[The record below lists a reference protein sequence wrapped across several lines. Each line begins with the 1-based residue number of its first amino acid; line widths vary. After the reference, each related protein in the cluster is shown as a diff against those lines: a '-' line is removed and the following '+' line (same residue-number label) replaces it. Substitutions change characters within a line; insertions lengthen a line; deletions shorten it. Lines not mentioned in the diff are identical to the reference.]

1 MKLEKLFVSI
11 LAAAALFVGCK
22 ETGEDSELPSLSVNP
37 TEISVDKA
45 GGSQT
50 FTVKSNRDWTVKADA
65 DWLAVNPT
73 YGSASKKDATV
84 TVTALQNTGFNRSGT
99 VTVSTDFDYKTITVT
114 QPGDK
119 GEDTTNK
126 PTGSGTQADPYNPAG
141 VVAYVKTL
149 AADEE
154 SPSVVWI
161 KGIVSEVKMTFEA
174 SGTYGNANFYITGD
188 GSNDLDNRF

>member
-73 YGSASKKDATV
+73 YGSASKKDATC
-84 TVTALQNTGFNRSGT
+84 QYSCRCSRRC
-99 VTVSTDFDYKTITVT
+99 DR
-114 QPGDK
+114 
-119 GEDTTNK
+119 
-126 PTGSGTQADPYNPAG
+126 TGSG
-141 VVAYVKTL
+141 
-149 AADEE
+149 
-154 SPSVVWI
+154 
-161 KGIVSEVKMTFEA
+161 
-174 SGTYGNANFYITGD
+174 
-188 GSNDLDNRF
+188 

>member
-1 MKLEKLFVSI
+1 MDLRQLNKYKDKMKLEKLFVSI

-73 YGSASKKDATV
+73 YGSASPSILA
-84 TVTALQNTGFNRSGT
+84 GT
-99 VTVSTDFDYKTITVT
+99 
-114 QPGDK
+114 
-119 GEDTTNK
+119 
-126 PTGSGTQADPYNPAG
+126 
-141 VVAYVKTL
+141 L
-149 AADEE
+149 
-154 SPSVVWI
+154 
-161 KGIVSEVKMTFEA
+161 
-174 SGTYGNANFYITGD
+174 
-188 GSNDLDNRF
+188 LL